1 MVKVKIAYIL
11 VVYSSRINTNRVSSS
26 IDLPRNSNKRSSKS
40 KRQKKRTRGGTTSR
54 NQGAKRLTLE
64 EKLAQYLN
72 ETLSFENAAVS
83 RLQSR
88 IKEIQLEDA
97 KQQLQQHLEVTKEQ
111 QNRLKQLIRNLGAR
125 PTNDSGQLPILVPPK
140 TLANTL
146 RKSMS
151 SAEQQIKAA
160 KEDLIIENA
169 EVTMYD
175 TLLQLTQLMNAGDAV
190 PTLTQNLAEE
200 RAMAD
205 WIRAN
210 TPAMI
215 TQLYPEIQSSIVL
228 PEGEEGRE
236 MVTEGAVTPPASA
249 TEENET
255 MGATAAEA

>member
-1 MVKVKIAYIL
+1 MVVKKTKVRQKE
-11 VVYSSRINTNRVSSS
+11 
-26 IDLPRNSNKRSSKS
+26 KRS
-40 KRQKKRTRGGTTSR
+40 RRATSSELSV
-54 NQGAKRLTLE
+54 KRLTLE

-72 ETLSFENAAVS
+72 EALSFENAAVS

-88 IKEIQLEDA
+88 VKEVQLEDA
-97 KQQLQQHLEVTKEQ
+97 KQQLQQHLEVTREQ
-111 QNRLKQLIRNLGAR
+111 QNRLKQLITNLGAR
-125 PTNDSGQLPILVPPK
+125 PTNDSGQLPILVPPR

-146 RKSMS
+146 KKSMT
-151 SAEQQIKAA
+151 SAEQQIKSA

-175 TLLQLTQLMNAGDAV
+175 TLLQVAQLMNAGDAV
-190 PTLTQNLAEE
+190 PVLTQNLAEE

-236 MVTEGAVTPPASA
+236 VVTEGAETGGPSA
-249 TEENET
+249 TEENER
-255 MGATAAEA
+255 MGATATEA

>member
-1 MVKVKIAYIL
+1 MARKRISKSTKGKKQKKTTRRAKNN
-11 VVYSSRINTNRVSSS
+11 SSRQN
-26 IDLPRNSNKRSSKS
+26 
-40 KRQKKRTRGGTTSR
+40 
-54 NQGAKRLTLE
+54 AKRLTLE

-97 KQQLQQHLEVTKEQ
+97 KQQLQQHLEVTREQ
-111 QNRLKQLIRNLGAR
+111 QNRLKQLITNLGAR
-125 PTNDSGQLPILVPPK
+125 PTNDSGQLPILVPPR

-146 RKSMS
+146 KKSMT
-151 SAEQQIKAA
+151 SAEKQIKSA
-160 KEDLIIENA
+160 KEDLVIENA

-175 TLLQLTQLMNAGDAV
+175 TLLQVAQLMNAGDAV
-190 PTLTQNLAEE
+190 PVLNQNLAEE

-236 MVTEGAVTPPASA
+236 VVTEGAVTGGLSA
-249 TEENET
+249 TEENKSI
-255 MGATAAEA
+255 GATATEA

>member
-1 MVKVKIAYIL
+1 LA
-11 VVYSSRINTNRVSSS
+11 R
-26 IDLPRNSNKRSSKS
+26 KRSSKS
-40 KRQKKRTRGGTTSR
+40 IRNKGQKKTRRAKNSR
-54 NQGAKRLTLE
+54 RGATKRLTLE
-64 EKLAQYLN
+64 EKLAQYFN
-72 ETLSFENAAVS
+72 EALSFENAAVS

-97 KQQLQQHLEVTKEQ
+97 RQQLQQHLEVTREQ
-111 QNRLKQLIRNLGAR
+111 QNRLKQLITNLGAR
-125 PTNDSGQLPILVPPK
+125 PTNDSGQLPILEPPR

-146 RKSMS
+146 KKSMT
-151 SAEQQIKAA
+151 SAEQQIKSS
-160 KEDLIIENA
+160 KEDLVIENA

-175 TLLQLTQLMNAGDAV
+175 TLLQMAQLMNAGDAV
-190 PTLTQNLAEE
+190 PVLTQNLAEE

-236 MVTEGAVTPPASA
+236 VVSEGAVIGTSA
-249 TEENET
+249 MERNES
-255 MGATAAEA
+255 MGATATEA

>member
-1 MVKVKIAYIL
+1 MARKRISKSTKGKKQKKTTRRAKNN
-11 VVYSSRINTNRVSSS
+11 SSRQN
-26 IDLPRNSNKRSSKS
+26 
-40 KRQKKRTRGGTTSR
+40 
-54 NQGAKRLTLE
+54 AKRLTLE

-72 ETLSFENAAVS
+72 EALSFENAAVS

-97 KQQLQQHLEVTKEQ
+97 KQQLQQHLEVTREQ
-111 QNRLKQLIRNLGAR
+111 QNRLKQLITNLGAR
-125 PTNDSGQLPILVPPK
+125 PTNDSGQLPILVPPR

-146 RKSMS
+146 KKSMT
-151 SAEQQIKAA
+151 SAEQQIKSA
-160 KEDLIIENA
+160 KEDLVIENA

-175 TLLQLTQLMNAGDAV
+175 TLLQVAQLMNAGDAV
-190 PTLTQNLAEE
+190 PVLNQNLAEE

-236 MVTEGAVTPPASA
+236 VVVEGAVTAAA
-249 TEENET
+249 TEDEEERRVGT
-255 MGATAAEA
+255 SAA

>member
-1 MVKVKIAYIL
+1 MAH
-11 VVYSSRINTNRVSSS
+11 
-26 IDLPRNSNKRSSKS
+26 KRSSKS
-40 KRQKKRTRGGTTSR
+40 TRSKGQKKTRRAKNSRRGGA
-54 NQGAKRLTLE
+54 AKRLTLE

-72 ETLSFENAAVS
+72 EALSFENAAVS

-111 QNRLKQLIRNLGAR
+111 QNRLKQLITNLGTR
-125 PTNDSGQLPILVPPK
+125 PTNDSGQLPILVPPR
-140 TLANTL
+140 TIANTL
-146 RKSMS
+146 KKSMT
-151 SAEQQIKAA
+151 SAEQQIKSA
-160 KEDLIIENA
+160 KEDLVIENA

-175 TLLQLTQLMNAGDAV
+175 TLLQVAQLMNAGDAV
-190 PTLTQNLAEE
+190 PVLTQNLAEE

-236 MVTEGAVTPPASA
+236 VVTEGAVTGTSA
-249 TEENET
+249 TEGNES
-255 MGATAAEA
+255 MGATATEA

>member
-1 MVKVKIAYIL
+1 
-11 VVYSSRINTNRVSSS
+11 VSSS
-26 IDLPRNSNKRSSKS
+26 IELARKRSSKS
-40 KRQKKRTRGGTTSR
+40 TKGKGQKKTRRAKNSSSRQKD
-54 NQGAKRLTLE
+54 KRLTLE

-97 KQQLQQHLEVTKEQ
+97 KQQLQQHLEVTREQ
-111 QNRLKQLIRNLGAR
+111 QNRLKQLITNLGAR
-125 PTNDSGQLPILVPPK
+125 PTKDSGQLPILVPPR

-146 RKSMS
+146 KKSMT
-151 SAEQQIKAA
+151 SAEQQIKSA

-175 TLLQLTQLMNAGDAV
+175 TLLQVAQLMNAGDAV
-190 PTLTQNLAEE
+190 PVLNQNLAEE

-236 MVTEGAVTPPASA
+236 VVVEGAVTGASA
-249 TEENET
+249 TEENES
-255 MGATAAEA
+255 MGATATET

>member
-1 MVKVKIAYIL
+1 LELA
-11 VVYSSRINTNRVSSS
+11 
-26 IDLPRNSNKRSSKS
+26 RNKSSKS
-40 KRQKKRTRGGTTSR
+40 TKGKRQKKTRRAR
-54 NQGAKRLTLE
+54 NTIRQNAKRLTLE
-64 EKLAQYLN
+64 EKLSQYLN
-72 ETLSFENAAVS
+72 ETLSFENAAIP

-88 IKEIQLEDA
+88 IKETQLEDV

-111 QNRLKQLIRNLGAR
+111 QNRLKQLITNLGAR
-125 PTNDSGQLPILVPPK
+125 PTKDSGQLPIIVPPR

-146 RKSMS
+146 KKSMT

-210 TPAMI
+210 APAMI
-215 TQLYPEIQSSIVL
+215 TQLYPEIQSYIVL
-228 PEGEEGRE
+228 PAGEEGRE
-236 MVTEGAVTPPASA
+236 VLKEGTVTAAATT
-249 TEENET
+249 TEEN
-255 MGATAAEA
+255 

>member
-1 MVKVKIAYIL
+1 MARKRNSKSTKSKGQKKTRRAKN
-11 VVYSSRINTNRVSSS
+11 SSR
-26 IDLPRNSNKRSSKS
+26 
-40 KRQKKRTRGGTTSR
+40 QY
-54 NQGAKRLTLE
+54 AKRLTLE

-72 ETLSFENAAVS
+72 EALSFENAAVS

-111 QNRLKQLIRNLGAR
+111 QNRLKQLITNLGAR
-125 PTNDSGQLPILVPPK
+125 PTNDSGQLPILVPPR

-146 RKSMS
+146 KKSMT
-151 SAEQQIKAA
+151 SAEKQIKSA
-160 KEDLIIENA
+160 KEDLVIENA

-175 TLLQLTQLMNAGDAV
+175 TLLQVAQLMNAGDTV
-190 PTLTQNLAEE
+190 PVLTQNLAEE

-236 MVTEGAVTPPASA
+236 VVTEGAVTGGLSA
-249 TEENET
+249 TEENKSI
-255 MGATAAEA
+255 GATATEA

>member
-1 MVKVKIAYIL
+1 MARKRSGKSTKGKGQKKTRRAKNS
-11 VVYSSRINTNRVSSS
+11 SSRQS
-26 IDLPRNSNKRSSKS
+26 
-40 KRQKKRTRGGTTSR
+40 
-54 NQGAKRLTLE
+54 AKRLTLE

-72 ETLSFENAAVS
+72 EALSFENAAVS

-88 IKEIQLEDA
+88 IKEVQLEDA
-97 KQQLQQHLEVTKEQ
+97 KQQLQQHLEVTREQ
-111 QNRLKQLIRNLGAR
+111 QNRLKQLITNLGAR
-125 PTNDSGQLPILVPPK
+125 PINDSGQLPLLVPPR

-146 RKSMS
+146 KKSMT
-151 SAEQQIKAA
+151 SAEQQIRSSF
-160 KEDLIIENA
+160 EDLVIENT

-175 TLLQLTQLMNAGDAV
+175 TLLQVAQLMNAGDAV
-190 PTLTQNLAEE
+190 PVLTQNLAEE

-236 MVTEGAVTPPASA
+236 VVTEGAVTGGSSA
-249 TEENET
+249 TEENES
-255 MGATAAEA
+255 MGATATEA

>member
-1 MVKVKIAYIL
+1 LA
-11 VVYSSRINTNRVSSS
+11 
-26 IDLPRNSNKRSSKS
+26 RNKSSKSTRS
-40 KRQKKRTRGGTTSR
+40 KRQKKTISAKRKNGRQT
-54 NQGAKRLTLE
+54 AKRLTLG

-88 IKEIQLEDA
+88 IKETQLEDA
-97 KQQLQQHLEVTKEQ
+97 KQQLQQHLEETKEQ
-111 QNRLKQLIRNLGAR
+111 QNRLKQLITNLGAR
-125 PTNDSGQLPILVPPK
+125 PTNDSGQLPILVPPR

-146 RKSMS
+146 KKSMT
-151 SAEQQIKAA
+151 SAEQQIKSA

-169 EVTMYD
+169 EITMYD
-175 TLLQLTQLMNAGDAV
+175 TLLQVAQLMNAGDAIPV
-190 PTLTQNLAEE
+190 LNQNLAEE
-200 RAMAD
+200 RSMAD

-236 MVTEGAVTPPASA
+236 VVTEGAVTPA
-249 TEENET
+249 TEDEEEKR
-255 MGATAAEA
+255 MGPTAAEA

>member
-1 MVKVKIAYIL
+1 MARK
-11 VVYSSRINTNRVSSS
+11 
-26 IDLPRNSNKRSSKS
+26 RNSKATKG
-40 KRQKKRTRGGTTSR
+40 KRQKKTGRGKSSR
-54 NQGAKRLTLE
+54 RQSGAGGFAKRQKLTLE

-88 IKEIQLEDA
+88 IKEVQLEDA
-97 KQQLQQHLEVTKEQ
+97 KRQLQQHLEETREQ
-111 QNRLKQLIRNLGAR
+111 QNRLKQLITSLGAR
-125 PTNDSGQLPILVPPK
+125 PTNDSGQLPTLVPPR

-146 RKSMS
+146 KRAMT
-151 SAEQQIKAA
+151 SAEQQIKSA
-160 KEDLIIENA
+160 KEDLVIENA

-175 TLLQLTQLMNAGDAV
+175 TLLQLAQLMNAGDAV
-190 PTLTQNLAEE
+190 PVLNQNLAEE

-236 MVTEGAVTPPASA
+236 TVTEEGAITPPP
-249 TEENET
+249 
-255 MGATAAEA
+255 AAEGEGGTTMDTTTATGGA

>member
-1 MVKVKIAYIL
+1 LARK
-11 VVYSSRINTNRVSSS
+11 
-26 IDLPRNSNKRSSKS
+26 RNSKATKG
-40 KRQKKRTRGGTTSR
+40 KRQKKTGRGKSSR
-54 NQGAKRLTLE
+54 RQSGAAGFAKRQKLTLE

-88 IKEIQLEDA
+88 IKEVQLEDA
-97 KQQLQQHLEVTKEQ
+97 KRQLQQHLEETREQ
-111 QNRLKQLIRNLGAR
+111 QNRLKQLITSLGAR
-125 PTNDSGQLPILVPPK
+125 PTNDSGQLPTLVPPR
-140 TLANTL
+140 TLANTIK
-146 RKSMS
+146 RAMT
-151 SAEQQIKAA
+151 SAEQQIKSA
-160 KEDLIIENA
+160 KEDLVIENA

-175 TLLQLTQLMNAGDAV
+175 TLLQLAQLMNAGDAV
-190 PTLTQNLAEE
+190 PVLNQNLAEE

-236 MVTEGAVTPPASA
+236 TVTEEGTITPPP
-249 TEENET
+249 
-255 MGATAAEA
+255 AAEDEGETTMDTTTATGA

>member
-1 MVKVKIAYIL
+1 MARKRNSKSTKSKGQKKTRRAKN
-11 VVYSSRINTNRVSSS
+11 SSR
-26 IDLPRNSNKRSSKS
+26 
-40 KRQKKRTRGGTTSR
+40 QY
-54 NQGAKRLTLE
+54 AKRLTLE

-72 ETLSFENAAVS
+72 EALSFENAAVS

-97 KQQLQQHLEVTKEQ
+97 KQQLQQHLEVTREQ
-111 QNRLKQLIRNLGAR
+111 QNRLKQLITNLGAR
-125 PTNDSGQLPILVPPK
+125 PTNDSGQLPILVPPR

-146 RKSMS
+146 KKSMT
-151 SAEQQIKAA
+151 SAEKQIKSA
-160 KEDLIIENA
+160 KEDLVIENA
-169 EVTMYD
+169 EVTMHD
-175 TLLQLTQLMNAGDAV
+175 TLLQVAQLMNAGDTV
-190 PTLTQNLAEE
+190 PVLTQNLAEE

-236 MVTEGAVTPPASA
+236 VVTEGAVTGGLSA
-249 TEENET
+249 TEENKSI
-255 MGATAAEA
+255 GATTTEA

>member
-1 MVKVKIAYIL
+1 VCPSIELARKI
-11 VVYSSRINTNRVSSS
+11 
-26 IDLPRNSNKRSSKS
+26 NSKSSKS
-40 KRQKKRTRGGTTSR
+40 KRQKKRRGPSSSK
-54 NQGAKRLTLE
+54 QSAKRLTLE
-64 EKLAQYLN
+64 EKLVQYLN

-88 IKEIQLEDA
+88 IKEVQLEAA

-111 QNRLKQLIRNLGAR
+111 QNRLKQLITNLGAR
-125 PTNDSGQLPILVPPK
+125 PTNDSGQLPIPVLPR

-146 RKSMS
+146 KKSMT

-210 TPAMI
+210 APAMI
-215 TQLYPEIQSSIVL
+215 TQLYPEIQSYIVL
-228 PEGEEGRE
+228 PAGEEGRE
-236 MVTEGAVTPPASA
+236 VLKEGTVTAAATT
-249 TEENET
+249 TEEN
-255 MGATAAEA
+255 

>member
-1 MVKVKIAYIL
+1 MA
-11 VVYSSRINTNRVSSS
+11 R
-26 IDLPRNSNKRSSKS
+26 KRSSKS
-40 KRQKKRTRGGTTSR
+40 TKGKGQKKTRRAKNSSR
-54 NQGAKRLTLE
+54 QNARRLTLE

-72 ETLSFENAAVS
+72 EALSFENAAVS

-88 IKEIQLEDA
+88 VKEIQLEDA
-97 KQQLQQHLEVTKEQ
+97 KQQLQQHLEVTREQ
-111 QNRLKQLIRNLGAR
+111 QNRLKQLITNLGAR
-125 PTNDSGQLPILVPPK
+125 PINDYGQLPILVPPR

-146 RKSMS
+146 KKSMT
-151 SAEQQIKAA
+151 SAERQIKSA

-169 EVTMYD
+169 EITMYD
-175 TLLQLTQLMNAGDAV
+175 TLLQVAQLMNAGDTV
-190 PTLTQNLAEE
+190 PVLNQNLAEE

-236 MVTEGAVTPPASA
+236 VVTEGAVTGGPSA
-249 TEENET
+249 TEENER
-255 MGATAAEA
+255 MGATATEA

>member
-1 MVKVKIAYIL
+1 MARKRISKSTKGKKQKKTTRRAKNN
-11 VVYSSRINTNRVSSS
+11 SSRQN
-26 IDLPRNSNKRSSKS
+26 
-40 KRQKKRTRGGTTSR
+40 
-54 NQGAKRLTLE
+54 AKRLTLE

-97 KQQLQQHLEVTKEQ
+97 KQQLQQHLEVTREQ
-111 QNRLKQLIRNLGAR
+111 QNRLKQLITNLGAR
-125 PTNDSGQLPILVPPK
+125 PTNDSGQLPILVPPR

-146 RKSMS
+146 KKSMT
-151 SAEQQIKAA
+151 SAEKQIKSA
-160 KEDLIIENA
+160 KEDLVIENA

-175 TLLQLTQLMNAGDAV
+175 TLLQVAQLMNAGDTV
-190 PTLTQNLAEE
+190 PVLTQNLAEE

-236 MVTEGAVTPPASA
+236 VVTEGAVTGGLSA
-249 TEENET
+249 TEENKSI
-255 MGATAAEA
+255 GATATEA

>member
-1 MVKVKIAYIL
+1 MELA
-11 VVYSSRINTNRVSSS
+11 
-26 IDLPRNSNKRSSKS
+26 RNKSSKS
-40 KRQKKRTRGGTTSR
+40 TKGKRQKKTRRVRNTSR
-54 NQGAKRLTLE
+54 QNAKRLTLE

-88 IKEIQLEDA
+88 VKETQLEDA

-111 QNRLKQLIRNLGAR
+111 QNRLKQLITNLGAR
-125 PTNDSGQLPILVPPK
+125 PTNDSGQLPILVPPRA
-140 TLANTL
+140 LANTL
-146 RKSMS
+146 KKSMT
-151 SAEQQIKAA
+151 SAEQQIKSA

-169 EVTMYD
+169 EITMYD
-175 TLLQLTQLMNAGDAV
+175 TLLQVAQLMNVGDAV
-190 PTLTQNLAEE
+190 PVLNQNLSEE

-215 TQLYPEIQSSIVL
+215 TQLYPEIQSSVVL

-236 MVTEGAVTPPASA
+236 VVTEGAVIPA
-249 TEENET
+249 TEDEEEKRI
-255 MGATAAEA
+255 GPTAAEA

>member
-1 MVKVKIAYIL
+1 MELA
-11 VVYSSRINTNRVSSS
+11 
-26 IDLPRNSNKRSSKS
+26 RNKSSKS
-40 KRQKKRTRGGTTSR
+40 TKGKRQKKTRRAR
-54 NQGAKRLTLE
+54 NTIRQNAKRLTLE

-72 ETLSFENAAVS
+72 ETLSFENAAIP

-88 IKEIQLEDA
+88 IKETQLEDA

-111 QNRLKQLIRNLGAR
+111 QNRLKQLITNLGAR
-125 PTNDSGQLPILVPPK
+125 PTKDSGQLPILVPPR

-146 RKSMS
+146 KKSMT
-151 SAEQQIKAA
+151 SAERQIKSA

-169 EVTMYD
+169 EITMYD
-175 TLLQLTQLMNAGDAV
+175 TLLQVAQLMNAGDAV
-190 PTLTQNLAEE
+190 PILNQSLAEE

-236 MVTEGAVTPPASA
+236 VVTEGAVTPA
-249 TEENET
+249 TEDEGEKR
-255 MGATAAEA
+255 MGPTAAEA

>member
-1 MVKVKIAYIL
+1 MARKRISKSTKGKKQKKTTRRAKNN
-11 VVYSSRINTNRVSSS
+11 SSRQN
-26 IDLPRNSNKRSSKS
+26 
-40 KRQKKRTRGGTTSR
+40 
-54 NQGAKRLTLE
+54 AKRLTLE

-97 KQQLQQHLEVTKEQ
+97 KQQLQQHLEVTREQ
-111 QNRLKQLIRNLGAR
+111 QNRLKQLITNLGAR
-125 PTNDSGQLPILVPPK
+125 PINDSGQLPILVPPR

-146 RKSMS
+146 KKSMT
-151 SAEQQIKAA
+151 SAEQQIKSA
-160 KEDLIIENA
+160 KEDLVIENA

-175 TLLQLTQLMNAGDAV
+175 TLLQVAQLMNAGDAV
-190 PTLTQNLAEE
+190 PVLNQNLAEE

-236 MVTEGAVTPPASA
+236 VVVEGAVTAAA
-249 TEENET
+249 TEDEEERRVGT
-255 MGATAAEA
+255 SAA

>member
-1 MVKVKIAYIL
+1 LA
-11 VVYSSRINTNRVSSS
+11 
-26 IDLPRNSNKRSSKS
+26 RNKSSKS
-40 KRQKKRTRGGTTSR
+40 TRGKRQKKTISAKRKNGRQT
-54 NQGAKRLTLE
+54 AKRLTLG

-88 IKEIQLEDA
+88 IKETQLEDA
-97 KQQLQQHLEVTKEQ
+97 KQQLQQHLEETKEQ
-111 QNRLKQLIRNLGAR
+111 QNRLKQLITNLGAR
-125 PTNDSGQLPILVPPK
+125 PTNDSGQLPILVPPR

-146 RKSMS
+146 KKSMT
-151 SAEQQIKAA
+151 SAEQQIKSA

-169 EVTMYD
+169 EITMYD
-175 TLLQLTQLMNAGDAV
+175 TLLQVAQLMNAGDAIPV
-190 PTLTQNLAEE
+190 LNQNLAEE
-200 RAMAD
+200 RSMAD

-236 MVTEGAVTPPASA
+236 VVTEGAVTPA
-249 TEENET
+249 TEDEEEKR
-255 MGATAAEA
+255 MGPTAAEA

>member
-1 MVKVKIAYIL
+1 MELA
-11 VVYSSRINTNRVSSS
+11 
-26 IDLPRNSNKRSSKS
+26 RNRSSKS
-40 KRQKKRTRGGTTSR
+40 TKGKRQKKTRRARNTSR
-54 NQGAKRLTLE
+54 QNAKRLTLE

-88 IKEIQLEDA
+88 IKETQLEDA

-111 QNRLKQLIRNLGAR
+111 QNRLKQLITNLGAR
-125 PTNDSGQLPILVPPK
+125 PTNDSGQLPILVPPR

-146 RKSMS
+146 KKSMT
-151 SAEQQIKAA
+151 SAEQQIKSA

-169 EVTMYD
+169 EITMYD
-175 TLLQLTQLMNAGDAV
+175 TLLQVAQLMNAGDAV
-190 PTLTQNLAEE
+190 PVLNQNLAEE

-236 MVTEGAVTPPASA
+236 VVTEGAVTPA
-249 TEENET
+249 TEDEEEKR
-255 MGATAAEA
+255 MGPTAAEA

>member
-1 MVKVKIAYIL
+1 LARKRNSKSTKSKGQKKTRRAKN
-11 VVYSSRINTNRVSSS
+11 SSR
-26 IDLPRNSNKRSSKS
+26 
-40 KRQKKRTRGGTTSR
+40 QY
-54 NQGAKRLTLE
+54 AKRLTLE

-72 ETLSFENAAVS
+72 EALSFENAAVS

-97 KQQLQQHLEVTKEQ
+97 KQQLQQHLEVTREQ
-111 QNRLKQLIRNLGAR
+111 QNRLKQLITNLGAR
-125 PTNDSGQLPILVPPK
+125 PTNDSGQLPILVPPR

-146 RKSMS
+146 KKSMT
-151 SAEQQIKAA
+151 SAEKQIKSA
-160 KEDLIIENA
+160 KEDLVIENA

-175 TLLQLTQLMNAGDAV
+175 TLLQVAQLMNAGDTV
-190 PTLTQNLAEE
+190 PVLTQNLAEE

-236 MVTEGAVTPPASA
+236 VVTEGAVTGGLSA
-249 TEENET
+249 TEENESL
-255 MGATAAEA
+255 GATATEA

>member
-1 MVKVKIAYIL
+1 
-11 VVYSSRINTNRVSSS
+11 VSSS
-26 IDLPRNSNKRSSKS
+26 IELARNSNNKSSKG
-40 KRQKKRTRGGTTSR
+40 KRQKKRNRRGANSSK
-54 NQGAKRLTLE
+54 QSAKRLTLE

-97 KQQLQQHLEVTKEQ
+97 KQQLQHHLEVTKEQ
-111 QNRLKQLIRNLGAR
+111 QNRLKQLITNLGAR
-125 PTNDSGQLPILVPPK
+125 PTNDSGQLPIIVPPK
-140 TLANTL
+140 NLANTL
-146 RKSMS
+146 KKSMT

-175 TLLQLTQLMNAGDAV
+175 MLLQLTQLMNAGEAV
-190 PTLTQNLAEE
+190 PVLTQNLAEE

-236 MVTEGAVTPPASA
+236 VVTEGAVTAAPAA
-249 TEENET
+249 IEENER
-255 MGATAAEA
+255 MGATATGA

>member
-1 MVKVKIAYIL
+1 LELA
-11 VVYSSRINTNRVSSS
+11 
-26 IDLPRNSNKRSSKS
+26 RNKSSKS
-40 KRQKKRTRGGTTSR
+40 TKGKRQKKTRRVRNTSR
-54 NQGAKRLTLE
+54 QNAKRLTLE

-88 IKEIQLEDA
+88 VKETQLEDA

-111 QNRLKQLIRNLGAR
+111 QNRLKQLITNLGAR
-125 PTNDSGQLPILVPPK
+125 PTNDSGQLPILVPPR

-146 RKSMS
+146 KKSMT
-151 SAEQQIKAA
+151 SAEQQIKSA

-169 EVTMYD
+169 EITMYD
-175 TLLQLTQLMNAGDAV
+175 TLLQVAQLMNAGDAV
-190 PTLTQNLAEE
+190 PVLNQNLAEE

-215 TQLYPEIQSSIVL
+215 TQLYPEIQSSVVL

-236 MVTEGAVTPPASA
+236 VITEGAVTPA
-249 TEENET
+249 TEDEEEKR
-255 MGATAAEA
+255 MGPTAAEA

>member
-1 MVKVKIAYIL
+1 MARKRNGKSTKSKGQKKTRRAKN
-11 VVYSSRINTNRVSSS
+11 SSR
-26 IDLPRNSNKRSSKS
+26 
-40 KRQKKRTRGGTTSR
+40 QY
-54 NQGAKRLTLE
+54 AKRLTLE

-72 ETLSFENAAVS
+72 EALSFENAAVS

-111 QNRLKQLIRNLGAR
+111 QNRLKQLITNLGAR
-125 PTNDSGQLPILVPPK
+125 PTNDSGQLPILVPPR

-146 RKSMS
+146 KKSMT
-151 SAEQQIKAA
+151 SAEKQIKSA
-160 KEDLIIENA
+160 KEDLVIENA

-175 TLLQLTQLMNAGDAV
+175 TLLQVAQLMNAGDTV
-190 PTLTQNLAEE
+190 PVLTQNLAEE

-236 MVTEGAVTPPASA
+236 VVTEGAVTGGLSA
-249 TEENET
+249 TEENKSI
-255 MGATAAEA
+255 GATATEA

>member
-1 MVKVKIAYIL
+1 MELA
-11 VVYSSRINTNRVSSS
+11 
-26 IDLPRNSNKRSSKS
+26 RNRSSKS
-40 KRQKKRTRGGTTSR
+40 TKGRGQKKTRRAKNSSR
-54 NQGAKRLTLE
+54 KSAKRLTLE

-88 IKEIQLEDA
+88 IKETQLEDA

-111 QNRLKQLIRNLGAR
+111 QNRLKQLITNLGAR
-125 PTNDSGQLPILVPPK
+125 PTNDSGQLPISVPPR

-146 RKSMS
+146 KKSMT
-151 SAEQQIKAA
+151 SAEQQIKSA

-175 TLLQLTQLMNAGDAV
+175 TLLQVAQLMNAGDVV
-190 PTLTQNLAEE
+190 PVLNQNLAEE

-236 MVTEGAVTPPASA
+236 VVTEGAVAPA
-249 TEENET
+249 TEDEEEKR
-255 MGATAAEA
+255 MGPTAAEA

>member
-1 MVKVKIAYIL
+1 LARK
-11 VVYSSRINTNRVSSS
+11 
-26 IDLPRNSNKRSSKS
+26 RNSKATKG
-40 KRQKKRTRGGTTSR
+40 KRQKKTSRGKSRRTRSGVGGF
-54 NQGAKRLTLE
+54 AKRQKLTLE

-88 IKEIQLEDA
+88 IKEVQLEDA
-97 KQQLQQHLEVTKEQ
+97 KQQLQQHLEETREQ
-111 QNRLKQLIRNLGAR
+111 QNRLKQLITSLGAR
-125 PTNDSGQLPILVPPK
+125 PTNDSGQLPTLVPPR

-146 RKSMS
+146 KRAMT
-151 SAEQQIKAA
+151 SAEQQIKSA
-160 KEDLIIENA
+160 KEDLVIENA

-175 TLLQLTQLMNAGDAV
+175 TLLQLAQLMNAGDAV
-190 PTLTQNLAEE
+190 PVLTQNLAEE

-228 PEGEEGRE
+228 PAGEEGRE
-236 MVTEGAVTPPASA
+236 TVTEEGVITAPPAAEGEGETTMDTTTTA
-249 TEENET
+249 TE
-255 MGATAAEA
+255 A